1 MRGSMRHRG
10 TAPRSCTT
18 NPRHVADEPKERQ
31 NFPMSLPHLLAA
43 SLLAAASAGA
53 AEPRSNFFGDPFIA
67 VTHGLPGCPVPAG
80 PLLTHAQAIAE
91 SHGRSQRGV
100 SCYLD
105 GRCRLSNS
113 YLYDKEIIPRVAI
126 TLQADGRYADTSV
139 WALGQRRVVWLMGCV
154 ANAAQAREL
163 VARVRRIDDV
173 EGVIDELSLGASV
186 APGYETAASAAA
198 H

>member
-1 MRGSMRHRG
+1 
-10 TAPRSCTT
+10 
-18 NPRHVADEPKERQ
+18 
-31 NFPMSLPHLLAA
+31 MSPLRRLCLVGLAA
-43 SLLAAASAGA
+43 LSATATAAPP
-53 AEPRSNFFGDPFIA
+53 ERSNVFGDPFIA
-67 VTHGLPGCPVPAG
+67 VTHGLPGCAVPAG

-126 TLQADGRYADTSV
+126 ALTVDERYAGTSV
-139 WALGQRRVVWLMGCV
+139 WALGQRRIVWLMGCV
-154 ANAAQAREL
+154 ASAEQAREI

-173 EGVIDELSLGASV
+173 EGVIDELSVGTNA
-186 APGYETAASAAA
+186 APRYETAASAAA

>member
-1 MRGSMRHRG
+1 
-10 TAPRSCTT
+10 
-18 NPRHVADEPKERQ
+18 
-31 NFPMSLPHLLAA
+31 MSLLRMLCLGGLAA
-43 SLLAAASAGA
+43 VSATSTAAAP
-53 AEPRSNFFGDPFIA
+53 PRSNVFGDPFIA
-67 VTHGLPGCPVPAG
+67 ITHGLPGCPVPAG

-126 TLQADGRYADTSV
+126 TLTVDDRYAGTSV
-139 WALGQRRVVWLMGCV
+139 WALGQRRLVLLMGCV
-154 ANAAQAREL
+154 ASAEQAHEI

-173 EGVIDELSLGASV
+173 EGVIDELSVGTGA
-186 APGYETAASAAA
+186 APRYETAASAAA

>member
-1 MRGSMRHRG
+1 MLRALSVGVLA
-10 TAPRSCTT
+10 TAT
-18 NPRHVADEPKERQ
+18 
-31 NFPMSLPHLLAA
+31 
-43 SLLAAASAGA
+43 AAATPP
-53 AEPRSNFFGDPFIA
+53 PRSNVFGDPFIA
-67 VTHGLPGCPVPAG
+67 ITHGLPGCPVPAG

-126 TLQADGRYADTSV
+126 TLTVDGRYAGTSI
-139 WALGQRRVVWLMGCV
+139 WALGQRRLVWLMGCV
-154 ANAAQAREL
+154 ASAVQAREI
-163 VARVRRIDDV
+163 VERVKRIDDV
-173 EGVIDELSLGASV
+173 EGVIDELQVGTGA
-186 APGYETAASAAA
+186 APAYETAASAAA